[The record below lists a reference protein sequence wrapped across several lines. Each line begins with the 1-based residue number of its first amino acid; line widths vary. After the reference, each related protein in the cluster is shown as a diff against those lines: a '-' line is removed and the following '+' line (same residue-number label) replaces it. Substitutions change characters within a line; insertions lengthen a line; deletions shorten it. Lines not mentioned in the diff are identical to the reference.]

1 MRLGLVKF
9 SNKDYD
15 AKIGTDLSCERAW
28 AESSTSLEKLASA
41 AAECRA
47 DVQDAS
53 RGRAKKQREKSAV
66 GASAICV
73 GTRWAALGLGVLNEA
88 RRSGRFVSGAWC
100 LSATEARAS
109 QATGTSCTLG

>member
-1 MRLGLVKF
+1 MVQI
-9 SNKDYD
+9 ND

-41 AAECRA
+41 AAAECRA

-53 RGRAKKQREKSAV
+53 RGRAKVQREKSAV
-66 GASAICV
+66 GV
-73 GTRWAALGLGVLNEA
+73 GGYALGRVGPLGLG
-88 RRSGRFVSGAWC
+88 GAQRGASVGAICIGCVC
-100 LSATEARAS
+100 LSATRAS